1 MPEEQKYVLCAE
13 NVSEEQICL
22 KILNMEEI

>member
-1 MPEEQKYVLCAE
+1 MQEEQKYVLFAE

-22 KILNMEEI
+22 KIINMEEI